1 MAKEIPFATA
11 LTASEVLGRM
21 YGEHL
26 AKKGAT
32 MMGYTQSEEQKLTG
46 LFREK
51 MQEAWQRKNGYEL
64 TPEQMDSLEE
74 SFSRNFGVTLGTL
87 ARV

>member
-1 MAKEIPFATA
+1 MTKEIPFATA
-11 LTASEVLGRM
+11 VTASEVLGRR
-21 YGEHL
+21 YAQHL
-26 AKKGAT
+26 ARKGAT

-51 MQEAWQRKNGYEL
+51 VQEAWQRKNDYEL
-64 TPEQMDSLEE
+64 TPEQLDLLEE